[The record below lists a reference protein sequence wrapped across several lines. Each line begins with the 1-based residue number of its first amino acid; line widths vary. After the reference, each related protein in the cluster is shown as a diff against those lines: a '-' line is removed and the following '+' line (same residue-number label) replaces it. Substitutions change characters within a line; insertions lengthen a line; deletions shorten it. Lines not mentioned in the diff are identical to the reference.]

1 MGACSLHL
9 DYSKP
14 MRDLPHNTETT
25 ISRVQQLTMEALRDN
40 ARLRKALQIGGPI
53 VSTSTAGL
61 LQVASKFASGGW
73 MVGWNVASA
82 GFAVVAVFIAIVLA
96 LTEKN
101 LPEALQEAHALDER
115 VKQLEAAKQCDQ
127 MRSDEIGAQ
136 FSSLTTLYATSIALR
151 EIVEPVL
158 SLGSGDERAQ
168 KNRLG
173 AMLDI
178 LLSSKRELFG
188 ITDERWNF
196 SIYLWND
203 ASQELICFACRRRDR
218 ADEEASHRAWPA
230 GSGQIGVCFQSRR
243 EVVVGDVQMPEF
255 KAYFQVPDP
264 LSRSDD
270 AERYRSIAAVPI
282 SMNGGVPHGVVIATS
297 DVPGRF
303 VPSGV
308 SDGWDTVEPLRVLA
322 GVLVILLSATE
333 LHLRLGDQ
341 K

>member
-1 MGACSLHL
+1 MHDRVSATRVMF
-9 DYSKP
+9 P
-14 MRDLPHNTETT
+14 MQNGEATV
-25 ISRVQQLTMEALRDN
+25 SRVQQLTMEALRDN
-40 ARLRKALQIGGPI
+40 SWLRKALQISGPI
-53 VSTSTAGL
+53 VSTSMAGL
-61 LQVASKFASGGW
+61 LQVASKFAVAGW
-73 MVGWNVASA
+73 NVGLNVASA
-82 GFAVVAVFIAIVLA
+82 CFAVVAVLIAVVLA
-96 LTEKN
+96 LTERN
-101 LPEALQEAHALDER
+101 LPEALQAAHASEER
-115 VKQLEAAKQCDQ
+115 VKQLEAGKQSDQ
-127 MRSDEIGAQ
+127 LRSEEIAAR

-158 SLGSGDERAQ
+158 SQGAGDERAQ
-168 KNRLG
+168 KKRLG

-178 LLSSKRELFG
+178 LLSSKKELFG

-203 ASQELICFACRRRDR
+203 ASKELVCFACRRRDR
-218 ADEEASHRAWPA
+218 ADEEATHRAWPT
-230 GSGQIGVCFQSRR
+230 GTGQIGVCFQSQR
-243 EVVVGDVQMPEF
+243 ELVVGDVQMPEF
-255 KAYFQVPDP
+255 KAYFHAPDP

-303 VPSGV
+303 VPSDMRV
-308 SDGWDTVEPLRVLA
+308 NDGWDTVEPLRVLA
-322 GVLVILLSATE
+322 GVLVILLSATG